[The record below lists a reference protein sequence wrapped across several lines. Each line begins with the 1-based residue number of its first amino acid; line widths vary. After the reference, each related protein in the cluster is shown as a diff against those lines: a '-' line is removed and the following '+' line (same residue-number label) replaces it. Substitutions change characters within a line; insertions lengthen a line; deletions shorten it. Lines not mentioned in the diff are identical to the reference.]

1 MRVIG
6 VDPGTRF
13 LGWGVVEGRGTKL
26 RHVGSGVLKLGD
38 GPLPDR
44 LVAIDQQLMTIIAE
58 HQPTAGAVESIF
70 FAKNA
75 QTAAKLGH
83 ARGVV
88 LLALRRADLSGMD
101 LHGVDLR
108 GADLTAADMRGA
120 DLRGA
125 NLTACRLTKATLRG
139 ALYDDA
145 TAFPKGSRVGL
156 QRMRHIAAAAKMRGA
171 DLRWARLRGVD
182 MRGVDL
188 READLRGASFSDA
201 NLAGAHLGAANLTGA
216 ALRSVRLDGADV
228 GLAALRG
235 AVLHG
240 ATLRYATLR
249 GADLFRADLTSA
261 DLRDADMSGACLDEA
276 RARRAVHNERTVF
289 PGGFSPAAA
298 GMTLDGGVA

>member
-88 LLALRRADLSGMD
+88 LLALRRADLSVGEYPPARVKRALVGGGRATKEQVARIVASLLALPEPPPED
-101 LHGVDLR
+101 
-108 GADLTAADMRGA
+108 AAD
-120 DLRGA
+120 
-125 NLTACRLTKATLRG
+125 
-139 ALYDDA
+139 ALA
-145 TAFPKGSRVGL
+145 VAITHLNTERF
-156 QRMRHIAAAAKMRGA
+156 
-171 DLRWARLRGVD
+171 
-182 MRGVDL
+182 
-188 READLRGASFSDA
+188 AS
-201 NLAGAHLGAANLTGA
+201 
-216 ALRSVRLDGADV
+216 ALR
-228 GLAALRG
+228 AAR
-235 AVLHG
+235 
-240 ATLRYATLR
+240 
-249 GADLFRADLTSA
+249 
-261 DLRDADMSGACLDEA
+261 
-276 RARRAVHNERTVF
+276 
-289 PGGFSPAAA
+289 
-298 GMTLDGGVA
+298 